1 MSTSTPASP
10 VPGHRKYPR
19 ALILSLAA
27 VLLLALLLLWHHFQ
41 QRRSEREMAEKL
53 AAIRAQGFPASS
65 AEIDAWYPEPP
76 AGQNAATLYLQAFQQ
91 MVPLPLNNPWFDSQS
106 SSNIFNRTNPIP
118 PQARIELT
126 SLITS
131 NQAALQLLHDG
142 AKLTGARYPVNLSA
156 GFNALLPHLSQIRD
170 AGKLLST
177 EALHHAVN
185 DQAQPAVDSLISG
198 LRLGHSLSNEPIFIS
213 FLVQIATYT
222 ETVRS
227 LENVLHRTSIPP
239 VLLHPLVVELERA
252 ENSLNLTRALAGE
265 RCNGLGIFADPAQM
279 LSVANSGAPP
289 SPAEVFMASLYK
301 ASGLQDQNNQAYLHF
316 MEASIQASQK
326 PPGEMNAAFK
336 KVEHD
341 LEKQLTEH
349 RWRVIFISMLLPA
362 LTKASDK
369 KVECLARLRLA
380 RLALTLHT
388 YQSEHAGQL
397 PDSLTA
403 LPQDTIPLDPFDS
416 KPLRYRRTETGFLLW
431 SIGADMIDQGGKPRP
446 KNYSKDDFDLV
457 FTVERASP

>member
-1 MSTSTPASP
+1 MSTPTPASP
-10 VPGHRKYPR
+10 VPGARKYPR

-41 QRRSEREMAEKL
+41 QRQTERAMAEKL

-65 AEIDAWYPEPP
+65 AEIDAWYAEPP

-106 SSNIFNRTNPIP
+106 SSNIFQRTNPIP
-118 PQARIELT
+118 PQARIELA
-126 SLITS
+126 SLTTS

-170 AGKLLST
+170 AGKLLSA

-185 DQAQPAVDSLISG
+185 DRAQPAVASLISG

-213 FLVQIATYT
+213 CLVQIATYT

-227 LENVLHRTSIPP
+227 LENLLHRITLPP
-239 VLLHPLVVELERA
+239 GLLPPLLAELHRA

-265 RCNGLGIFADPAQM
+265 RCSGLGIFADPSQM
-279 LSVANSGAPP
+279 LSVASSGAPP
-289 SPAEVFMASLYK
+289 SPAEAFMASLYK
-301 ASGLQDQNNQAYLHF
+301 ASGLQHQDHQAYLQF

-326 PPGEMNAAFK
+326 PPEEMNAAFK

-349 RWRVIFISMLLPA
+349 RWRIMFTSMLLPA

-369 KVECLARLRLA
+369 KIECLARLRLA
-380 RLALTLHT
+380 HAALQLQLWQSTHT
-388 YQSEHAGQL
+388 NQL
-397 PDSLTA
+397 PDSLA
-403 LPQDTIPLDPFDS
+403 AISEIPLDPFDA

-431 SIGADMIDQGGKPRP
+431 SIGPDMIDQGGKLRP
-446 KNYSKDDFDLV
+446 KNYIKDDFDLI
-457 FTVERASP
+457 FTVERATP